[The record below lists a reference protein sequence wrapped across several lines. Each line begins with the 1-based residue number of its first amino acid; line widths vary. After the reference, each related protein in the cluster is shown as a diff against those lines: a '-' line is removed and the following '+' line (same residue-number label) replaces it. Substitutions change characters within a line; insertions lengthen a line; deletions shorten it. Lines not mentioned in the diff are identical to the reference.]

1 MASAEAFADT
11 SALYAAVDARDAYH
25 RDTAPLVRQLAQA
38 GRMIITT
45 DYIVAET
52 LNLAVARRGRI
63 VADRLLQLLET
74 SSGLRIE
81 WIDPERFLAAKAFFR
96 KHADHDYSFTDCTS
110 FVVMRELRIRDALT
124 SDHHFV
130 EAGFRSLLSAG
141 RHTWLTSVCHG
152 PRSRTDSAEVTT
164 VTAARQ
170 RSVASA

>member
-1 MASAEAFADT
+1 
-11 SALYAAVDARDAYH
+11 
-25 RDTAPLVRQLAQA
+25 
-38 GRMIITT
+38 MIITT

-81 WIDPERFLAAKAFFR
+81 WIGPERFLAAKAFFR

-130 EAGFRSLLSAG
+130 EAGFRTLLK
-141 RHTWLTSVCHG
+141 R
-152 PRSRTDSAEVTT
+152 R
-164 VTAARQ
+164 
-170 RSVASA
+170 

>member
-81 WIDPERFLAAKAFFR
+81 WIDPERFLAAKAILPQAR
-96 KHADHDYSFTDCTS
+96 
-110 FVVMRELRIRDALT
+110 
-124 SDHHFV
+124 
-130 EAGFRSLLSAG
+130 
-141 RHTWLTSVCHG
+141 
-152 PRSRTDSAEVTT
+152 RSRLFLYRLHQLRRY
-164 VTAARQ
+164 ARIANSRCLNK
-170 RSVASA
+170 RSPFCRSWL

>member
-81 WIDPERFLAAKAFFR
+81 WIGPERFLAAKAFFR

-124 SDHHFV
+124 SDHHLV
-130 EAGFRSLLSAG
+130 EAGFRTLLK
-141 RHTWLTSVCHG
+141 R
-152 PRSRTDSAEVTT
+152 R
-164 VTAARQ
+164 
-170 RSVASA
+170 

>member
-81 WIDPERFLAAKAFFR
+81 WIQSGFLR
-96 KHADHDYSFTDCTS
+96 PKHSSASTPITTIPLPIAPAS
-110 FVVMRELRIRDALT
+110 
-124 SDHHFV
+124 
-130 EAGFRSLLSAG
+130 SLCAN
-141 RHTWLTSVCHG
+141 CEFAM
-152 PRSRTDSAEVTT
+152 P
-164 VTAARQ
+164 
-170 RSVASA
+170 

>member
-11 SALYAAVDARDAYH
+11 SALYAAVDARDAFH

-52 LNLAVARRGRI
+52 LNLAVARRSRI

-81 WIDPERFLAAKAFFR
+81 WIGRYA
-96 KHADHDYSFTDCTS
+96 
-110 FVVMRELRIRDALT
+110 RIANSRCLNK
-124 SDHHFV
+124 
-130 EAGFRSLLSAG
+130 RSPFCRS
-141 RHTWLTSVCHG
+141 WL
-152 PRSRTDSAEVTT
+152 
-164 VTAARQ
+164 
-170 RSVASA
+170 